1 MNCCTGFKR
10 LERNLRFTHSNFEME
25 ASHVVTHM
33 IFHAITAD
41 QNARIR
47 LLHRRVSGKSTGKSV
62 CAKSY
67 DRQNE
72 ARGTHRSPHWI

>member
-10 LERNLRFTHSNFEME
+10 LERNLPVLHSNFEME
-25 ASHVVTHM
+25 TSHVVTHM

-47 LLHRRVSGKSTGKSV
+47 VLLRRVSGKSTGKSV
-62 CAKSY
+62 SFRGCVEAKTEDPSK
-67 DRQNE
+67 
-72 ARGTHRSPHWI
+72 TKIP